1 MSGTRKDWF
10 PTPIWHFSIE
20 DHQRLNSV
28 LLAEIEQEQQRD
40 RSGEVL
46 SNVLGWNSVSN
57 LHKLDSFIKLTQIIN
72 QNVLEIAT
80 FLRHIKPVKILIKNP
95 IF

>member
-10 PTPIWHFSIE
+10 PTPIWHFSIA

-46 SNVLGWNSVSN
+46 SNVLGWHSASN
-57 LHKLDSFIKLTQIIN
+57 LHKLDNFFELTQIIN
-72 QNVLEIAT
+72 QNVLRGCNFSALGFREI
-80 FLRHIKPVKILIKNP
+80 FL
-95 IF
+95 